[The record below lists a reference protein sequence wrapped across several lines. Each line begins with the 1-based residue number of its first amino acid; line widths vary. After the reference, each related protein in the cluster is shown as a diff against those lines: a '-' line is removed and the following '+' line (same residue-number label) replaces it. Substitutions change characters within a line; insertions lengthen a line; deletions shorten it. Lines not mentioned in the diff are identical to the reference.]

1 MTTTRT
7 IAAMFSKAV
16 SMEIDAHR
24 PIEYAELFELAHDYV
39 MPLSADSL
47 AQAEELAA
55 CVDDLL
61 TSARALA

>member
-1 MTTTRT
+1 
-7 IAAMFSKAV
+7 
-16 SMEIDAHR
+16 
-24 PIEYAELFELAHDYV
+24 

-61 TSARALA
+61 LSARALA